1 MKHSICDFVYIFLE
15 MFKTIIE
22 FVLMKPNIILKGV
35 GTVGMLSTSLSTW
48 QLALI
53 LTFVI

>member
-1 MKHSICDFVYIFLE
+1 

-22 FVLMKPNIILKGV
+22 FVFMIPNIILKGV
-35 GTVGMLSTSLSTW
+35 GTVGVLSTSLSAW

-53 LTFVI
+53 LTFYNLNCISQKPTPTTV